1 MTDKKKR
8 IQQIRDRLDGA
19 TPGKWEMY
27 PVGNSQAG
35 GIESKDDGGVDV
47 VVEDPEMKMGDWIFF
62 GHAKTD
68 VEFLLSAVENIGK
81 DHARDAETKYEAA
94 ISALRTARMF
104 FEELPPKYLAEAED
118 TLDMINV
125 ALEELEIK

>member
-47 VVEDPEMKMGDWIFF
+47 VVEDPEMKVGDWILF

-68 VEFLLSAVENIGK
+68 IEFLLDTVENIG
-81 DHARDAETKYEAA
+81 HTSSRDAETKYEAA
-94 ISALRTARMF
+94 ISALKTARMF
-104 FEELPPKYLAEAED
+104 FEEAED

-125 ALEELEIK
+125 ALEELESK

>member
-1 MTDKKKR
+1 MKR
-8 IQQIRDRLDGA
+8 IQQIRDRLNEA

-35 GIESKDDGGVDV
+35 GIESKDSEGTDV
-47 VVEDPEMKMGDWIFF
+47 VIEDPEMKMGDWIFF
-62 GHAKTD
+62 GHAKSD
-68 VEFLLSAVENIGK
+68 VEFLLNAIENTSNTSS
-81 DHARDAETKYEAA
+81 RDAEIKYEAA
-94 ISALRTARMF
+94 IAALKTARMF

-125 ALEELEIK
+125 ALEELESK